1 MGFYVT
7 ASIENDG
14 NSYDN
19 FYVRIEN
26 YAVRKHNGNVA
37 VNIAHYMSKE
47 GAAKAMP
54 PHIEDIHQNSGEE
67 LLRLTHTYNGIE
79 KSYPF
84 HYEFPLTE
92 EETVMVTTYSSSF
105 STQQIEYTDF
115 DDDGNEVI
123 KTRDQQIETVHTGS
137 QNVVKNKVN
146 LDLMT
151 GSIYTYAYEKII
163 NEYAKVY
170 GSENINNA

>member
-7 ASIENDG
+7 ASIEHDS
-14 NSYDN
+14 NSYDE

-37 VNIAHYMSKE
+37 INIAHYKSKE

-54 PHIEDIHQNSGEE
+54 PHVEDIHQNNGED
-67 LLRLTHTYNGIE
+67 LLHLN
-79 KSYPF
+79 YPF
-84 HYEFPLTE
+84 YYEFPLTE
-92 EETVMVTTYSSSF
+92 EETVTVTTYSSSF
-105 STQQIEYTDF
+105 STQDIEYTDF

-123 KTRDQQIETVHTGS
+123 KTRQQSIETIHTGS
-137 QNVVKNKVN
+137 TDVVKNRVN

-163 NEYAKVY
+163 DEYAKVY
-170 GSENINNA
+170 GSENISNA

>member
-7 ASIENDG
+7 ASIEHDS
-14 NSYDN
+14 NSYDE

-37 VNIAHYMSKE
+37 INIAHYKSKE

-54 PHIEDIHQNSGEE
+54 PHVEDIHQNNGED
-67 LLRLTHTYNGIE
+67 LLHLKHTYNGVE
-79 KSYPF
+79 KHYPF
-84 HYEFPLTE
+84 YYEFPLTE
-92 EETVMVTTYSSSF
+92 EETVTVTTYSSSF
-105 STQQIEYTDF
+105 STQDIEYTDF

-123 KTRDQQIETVHTGS
+123 KNR
-137 QNVVKNKVN
+137 VN

-163 NEYAKVY
+163 DEYAKVY
-170 GSENINNA
+170 GSENISNA